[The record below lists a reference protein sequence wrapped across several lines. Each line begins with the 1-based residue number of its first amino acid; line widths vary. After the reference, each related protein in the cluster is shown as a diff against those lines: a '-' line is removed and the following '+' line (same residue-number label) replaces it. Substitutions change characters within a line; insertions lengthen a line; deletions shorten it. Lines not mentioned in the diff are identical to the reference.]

1 MKFPHVAATL
11 LFISFYEQFS
21 YTFAFSFK
29 TSISQKLHGNIL
41 HATPRTVHTALQMA
55 AKPRLPD
62 DALIGK
68 AVAKRAIYR
77 LRPHKKD
84 THSPFAIEERQYF
97 TITSHNSLQPIS
109 DKFLIFRGSC
119 GKVETSDKI
128 AEQIGQAIFTVDG
141 LVGYDTKMSKECN
154 LAMALYCMEHHD
166 MMTGKG
172 LQIGR

>member
-11 LFISFYEQFS
+11 LLISFYEQFS

-29 TSISQKLHGNIL
+29 TISQKLYGNIL
-41 HATPRTVHTALQMA
+41 HASPRTVHTALH

-141 LVGYDTKMSKECN
+141 LVGYDKRMSKESN

-172 LQIGR
+172 LQVGR